1 MYYHTYQWYSQEK
14 VIVISLWCNVPLC
27 IWNAK
32 ALLVSIIT
40 FLIYGILNKK
50 YLYFGMWYIYFAW
63 CILFVGDFSHNVHE
77 IPNFATILI
86 KVLFINILSMEWIKL
101 MSIKIEIKQ
110 YNCSFSSFRIF
121 RIKIHW
127 KLDFSPLW
135 IVECRYICM
144 GKWGV
149 AGGWRGVREN

>member
-1 MYYHTYQWYSQEK
+1 MEYSIK
-14 VIVISLWCNVPLC
+14 NIC
-27 IWNAK
+27 
-32 ALLVSIIT
+32 T
-40 FLIYGILNKK
+40 LIFIRC
-50 YLYFGMWYIYFAW
+50 FAW
-63 CILFVGDFSHNVHE
+63 CILFVGDFSHNVHD

-144 GKWGV
+144 GKWGG
-149 AGGWRGVREN
+149 GGWVRENLLKNDKKLGFLINAEGCWAGVLT